1 MCEKTGKEMFNHLI
15 NLAKESHFN
24 NHKTSADEDD
34 CDSQEIPNDPQNA
47 LILNQVHECISDAVL
62 KLQKEF

>member
-1 MCEKTGKEMFNHLI
+1 MFNHLI

-24 NHKTSADEDD
+24 NHKTSDGDEDE
-34 CDSQEIPNDPQNA
+34 CDSQEISNEHRNA
-47 LILNQVHECISDAVL
+47 FNLNQVHECISDGVL